1 MINNLKG
8 YALFHNG
15 EANLQPEGSA
25 ELQLAL
31 GQCDGIHYELYTLLV
46 VAFLSPKRYLNKVM
60 FFICKPQ
67 E

>member
-1 MINNLKG
+1 MPYFIMEKLTCSQKARLSSSWLWVNVMAYIMN
-8 YALFHNG
+8 
-15 EANLQPEGSA
+15 
-25 ELQLAL
+25 
-31 GQCDGIHYELYTLLV
+31 YTLV